1 MYNATVKDQPDKA
14 EYEKIRL
21 LTIFIKLKKPFDQL

>member
-1 MYNATVKDQPDKA
+1 MVKDQPGNA
-14 EYEKIRL
+14 EYEKLRL